1 MTSAPTLSMSIDDAM
16 RLACAAVGME
26 PPKSRLVA
34 GVWVR
39 ADSKGKNGKNDAAV
53 KLDDDGR
60 GGVAHNYQ
68 TGQSQRF
75 SMCGV
80 GAVTPI
86 DPEAERERRR
96 RDEEREAERREVEAA
111 CARIV
116 IGSREDRHAYFD
128 KKGFPE
134 ELGLVCDDPRL
145 FFPRGRL
152 GEALAHA
159 LPDGDGKPF
168 LIIPG
173 RVNGKVVT
181 VQFITVT
188 GEKKNILK
196 GGMNGASHRIATGR
210 DTWVCE
216 GIGTALTVRAALRLL
231 GANATV
237 LSAFSAS
244 NVGKVAEAITGSRIA
259 ADNDK
264 PVETLDNQG
273 AGEFYARRTGR
284 KWVMPPDLGDFNDQH
299 MAHAIRSDGL
309 RAVALRLREA
319 MG

>member
-1 MTSAPTLSMSIDDAM
+1 MISAPTISMSIDDAM

-26 PPKSRLVA
+26 PPKNRLVA

-75 SMCGV
+75 SAQGMNGV
-80 GAVTPI
+80 ATAPI
-86 DPEAERERRR
+86 KRDLAKERER
-96 RDEEREAERREVEAA
+96 ENERREVEAA
-111 CARIV
+111 CVRIV
-116 IGSREDRHAYFD
+116 AGSREDRHAYFD

-134 ELGLVCDDPRL
+134 EPALVCDDPRP

-152 GEALAHA
+152 GEAMAHA
-159 LPDGDGKPF
+159 LPDGEGKPF

-173 RVNGKVVT
+173 RVDGKIVT
-181 VQFITVT
+181 VQFITVA
-188 GEKKNILK
+188 GLKKNILK

-216 GIGTALTVRAALRLL
+216 GIGTALTVRAALRVL
-231 GANATV
+231 GANVTV

-244 NVGKVAEAITGSRIA
+244 NVGKVAEAIAGSRIA
-259 ADNDK
+259 ADHDK
-264 PVETLDNQG
+264 PVEGLENLG
-273 AGEFYARRTGR
+273 AGEFYARRSGR
-284 KWVMPPDLGDFNDQH
+284 KWVMPPALGDWNDH
-299 MAHAIRSDGL
+299 HKEHGL
-309 RAVALRLREA
+309 RSVAVLLREA
-319 MG
+319 LG

>member
-1 MTSAPTLSMSIDDAM
+1 MTAVLSMSIDDAM
-16 RLACAAVGME
+16 RQACAAVGME
-26 PPKSRLVA
+26 PPKNRLA
-34 GVWVR
+34 PGVWVR

-60 GGVAHNYQ
+60 AGVAHNYQ

-75 SMCGV
+75 SATGMNGV
-80 GAVTPI
+80 ASAPI
-86 DPEAERERRR
+86 KRDLAKERA
-96 RDEEREAERREVEAA
+96 REAERREVEAA
-111 CARIV
+111 CDRIV
-116 IGSREDRHAYFD
+116 RASREDRHAYFD
-128 KKGFPE
+128 KKGFPD
-134 ELGLVCDDPRL
+134 ELGLICDDPRPL
-145 FFPRGRL
+145 FPRGRL
-152 GEALAHA
+152 GEMLAHA
-159 LPDGDGKPF
+159 LPDGQGKPF

-188 GEKKNILK
+188 GEKKNILR
-196 GGMNGASHRIATGR
+196 GAMNGASHRIATGR
-210 DTWVCE
+210 ETWVCE

-244 NVGKVAEAITGSRIA
+244 NVGKVAEGIDRSRIA
-259 ADNDK
+259 ADHDK
-264 PVETLDNQG
+264 HVETLDNQG
-273 AGEFYARRTGR
+273 AGEFYARRSGR

-299 MAHAIRSDGL
+299 MAHAIRSEGL
-309 RAVALRLREA
+309 RAVALKLREI